1 MKISDKLTMVSK
13 VFWLSDLFIYNLCI
27 FFTMKFIDCI
37 EPWKDVLLRPSDF
50 YREMPKTGGYI
61 DPVRFATV
69 NLSISMLFYLF
80 FNSEADVLID
90 GFSKAPMV
98 FTIVIFTVGIGALF
112 IEATILYI
120 IYKAIG
126 GTGTYEGTARFVLYA
141 SAAPMFLWVPL
152 VGWIFGIYQF
162 YLYLVGGK
170 FVHNMSMERSALA
183 IMLLISLGFA
193 SGILLGILI
202 KA

>member
-1 MKISDKLTMVSK
+1 MSFL
-13 VFWLSDLFIYNLCI
+13 
-27 FFTMKFIDCI
+27 DCI
-37 EPWKDVLLRPSDF
+37 ETWEEVLLRPSNF
-50 YREMPKTGGYI
+50 YREMPKTGGYV
-61 DPVRFATV
+61 DPVLFATV

-90 GFSKAPMV
+90 TLSKAPMV
-98 FTIVIFTVGIGALF
+98 AAIATLIGGIGALF
-112 IEATILYI
+112 IEATMLYV
-120 IYKAIG
+120 IYKVIG

-141 SAAPMFLWVPL
+141 SAAPMFIWIPL

-183 IMLLISLGFA
+183 ILLLISLSFV
-193 SGILLGILI
+193 SGILLYYLR
-202 KA
+202 KAWGV